1 MKKIKVAHILH
12 SLGGVDIYLRL
23 VLDNIDENSFE
34 SIIVHGTKDTN
45 IPFFDKTGNKV
56 KEYSVPMFRNISLV
70 NDLKSIY
77 QTYKILKN
85 EKPNLI
91 HAHSA
96 KGGIVGR
103 IVGKFLGIK
112 VLYTPHAF
120 SYLSSESSIK
130 RHLFLLIEKV
140 FSKGNIILLATSESE
155 MKRGINEVKFK
166 KEKAI
171 YLNNSINAI
180 DTITPLTIKKTW
192 PDNYIC
198 TVGRPSYQKNI
209 ELMIKVFHKLKQE
222 LKIHLV
228 IMGVGPVSDHLES
241 VKKLIDQLD
250 MTNDVTLLVWTERL
264 DVLNI
269 IQQSKMYVSTSRYE
283 GMPYAIIESLA
294 LSKPCVV
301 SNCDGNNDLIIDG
314 YNGFVI
320 KNNAID
326 RFKDKIV
333 SLLNNQELADEFSK
347 NAHQT
352 FLEKC
357 DIKTN
362 IKTLQSIYLE
372 YS

>member
-1 MKKIKVAHILH
+1 MTKIKVAHVLH
-12 SLGGVDIYLRL
+12 CLGGVDVYLRL
-23 VLDNIDENSFE
+23 VLDNIDKNSFE
-34 SIIVHGTKDTN
+34 NILVHGTKDTN

-56 KEYSVPMFRNISLV
+56 KEYSVPMFRNISLI
-70 NDLKSIY
+70 NDLRSIY

-96 KGGIVGR
+96 KGGIIGR
-103 IVGKFLGIK
+103 IVGKLLGIK

-120 SYLSSESSIK
+120 SYLSSENRFKKSV
-130 RHLFLLIEKV
+130 FLNIEKL
-140 FSKGNIILLATSESE
+140 FSNGDVLLLATSESE

-171 YLNNSINAI
+171 YVNNSINAI
-180 DTITPLTIKKTW
+180 GNIVPLTIKKTW

-209 ELMIKVFHKLKQE
+209 ELMIRLFHKVKQE
-222 LKIHLV
+222 RKIHLV

-241 VKKLIDQLD
+241 VKKLIDQLE
-250 MTNDVTLLVWTERL
+250 MTVDVTLLDWTTRT
-264 DVLNI
+264 DILNI
-269 IQQSKMYVSTSRYE
+269 IQQSKLYISTSRYE

-294 LSKPCVV
+294 LSKACVV
-301 SNCDGNNDLIIDG
+301 SNCDGNNDLIIDS

-320 KNNAID
+320 ENDAID
-326 RFKDKIV
+326 QYKDRIV
-333 SLLNNQELADEFSK
+333 SLLDNHELVDEFSK
-347 NAHQT
+347 NAYQT

-362 IKTLQSIYLE
+362 IKTLESIYLK